1 MANPNAQHL
10 GTGEVQADD
19 RGDRRRSRS
28 SWELG
33 EAIDAF
39 GDHMVQQGFA
49 ENTWKAFMGDL
60 GILRTYLGEGK
71 AITSV
76 SNWDLNDFMRYLLT
90 ERGKPC
96 SPKSYARRLTTLKV
110 FFGWLAES
118 GALRANPADALVHRP
133 VSTPMPET
141 LHDDE
146 VVRLLSAARDE
157 LFAARPDA
165 RPYLLISLVLQTGI
179 KKSEC
184 VAIELRHLDVSNR
197 QAPVLEV
204 RYKNPRMA
212 HKERRL
218 ALSPQI
224 VPALEQYVKQYRPK
238 ENLFECTAR
247 NLEYVLQRVA
257 ERAEIA
263 GGVSFEQLRWTAAVR
278 DYRRGMPEGQLR
290 RKLGLSVISWRET
303 LEKVKKL
310 AGSPL

>member
-1 MANPNAQHL
+1 MVDAEALHK
-10 GTGEVQADD
+10 GTKDNKVDH
-19 RGDRRRSRS
+19 RGGQRASRT

-39 GDHMVQQGFA
+39 GDHMVEQGFA

-71 AITSV
+71 PVTSV

-90 ERGKPC
+90 ERGRPC

-110 FFGWLAES
+110 FFAWLTEV
-118 GALRANPADALVHRP
+118 GAVHSNPADALVHRP

-146 VVRLLSAARDE
+146 VARLLSTARDE
-157 LFAARPDA
+157 LFAAKPDA
-165 RPYLLISLVLQTGI
+165 RPYLLISLILQTGI

-184 VAIELRHLDVSNR
+184 VAIELRHLDVSSR

-224 VPALEQYVKQYRPK
+224 VPALEQYLRKYQPK
-238 ENLFECTAR
+238 ERLFECTAR

-257 ERAEIA
+257 EKAEIA
-263 GGVSFEQLRWTAAVR
+263 GGVSFEQLRWTAAVW
-278 DYRRGMPEGQLR
+278 DYRRNMPEEQLR
-290 RKLGLSVISWRET
+290 RKLGLSMISWRET

-310 AGSPL
+310 AEPAL